1 MPGQGPLPK
10 LPSSSQQPDLR
21 RLTWDEV
28 WTAVAVTVGDR
39 SLCVR
44 DQVGAVI
51 VDSTQRIVAT
61 GYNGPPAQFPHS
73 EQPCAKW
80 CKRALMAQQ
89 SESHG
94 LTLDYTDCVSLHA
107 EANALAVCDR
117 RDREGGTI
125 YVDSSVC
132 WNCAKLIANSGL
144 TRVVVITDRADEHR
158 SPERSYEFLRSCGVE
173 VVLT

>member
-1 MPGQGPLPK
+1 MTREPAV
-10 LPSSSQQPDLR
+10 R

-28 WTAVAVTVGDR
+28 WQSVAVTVGDR

-51 VDSTQRIVAT
+51 VDPTNRIIAAS
-61 GYNGPPAQFPHS
+61 YNGPPANFPHNDR
-73 EQPCAKW
+73 PCVEW
-80 CKRALMAQQ
+80 CARARKNVQSDLGKLAQDVLIDP
-89 SESHG
+89 G
-94 LTLDYTDCVSLHA
+94 YTDCPANHA
-107 EANALAVCDR
+107 EVNAIAVCDR

-144 TRVVVITDRADEHR
+144 TRVVVITQPNTQHR
-158 SPERSYEFLRSCGVE
+158 SPERSYEFLRTCGVE
-173 VVLT
+173 VVLAT